1 MAQYYYYFS
10 LKFLKKELSLCIIS
24 KKFQGAKMSK
34 YQYQSEIGQLL
45 QLMANSLYSNKE
57 IFIRELISNASDAI
71 DKFNYLH
78 LTDDAFKKEEWS
90 GAITISLDKEDN
102 SISIIDN
109 GIGMSKEDLME
120 NIGTIA
126 KSGTK
131 SFIENMSGDAK
142 KDSNLIG
149 QFGVGFYSVF
159 MVAKSV
165 DVITK
170 KCGEEKA
177 YKFSSDGSGEYE
189 IKDVTKESHGT
200 VIYVKLKDEESEFVS
215 PWRIKE
221 IIKKYSNHIA
231 YPITLKY
238 KEEETQE
245 EGKEPKIVDKE
256 EQANSAKALWSLPKS
271 SLKKADYIEFYK
283 SLSHGDDEPLT
294 YLHNKAEGAN
304 EYTTLFYIPKKAPMD
319 MYRADWQSGVK
330 LYVKRVF
337 ITDESKDLLPP
348 YLRFIRGVIDSSD
361 LPLNVSRE
369 ILQENRILANIKQ
382 GATKKILQAIKKLK
396 SDDMDIFVREYNKVI
411 KEGIYI
417 DHTNKELLLDV
428 VRYKSSNEEG
438 MVSLE
443 DYISRGNSEKK
454 EIYYIIADDEKIAR
468 RSPLLEAYKS
478 AGIEVLIMD
487 DGEIDEIVTPMI
499 GQYKEW
505 NLKDISAIEPP
516 ATKDKEEQAKIE
528 EDMKPLLEK
537 IKGVLGDAVKEVKV
551 SSRLTDSPACVL
563 KDSSDPM
570 ASMAHMFKQMG
581 QEVPDIPLIFEV
593 NPEHQMLKKLV
604 GIKDDALFE
613 DIAWVLFDSAKIAE
627 GLEIDEKSLFAKRV
641 ANIAS
646 KAL

>member
-1 MAQYYYYFS
+1 
-10 LKFLKKELSLCIIS
+10 
-24 KKFQGAKMSK
+24 MSK

-57 IFIRELISNASDAI
+57 IFVRELISNASDAI

-78 LTDDAFKKEEWS
+78 LTDEAFKGEEWS
-90 GAITISLDKEDN
+90 GAITITLDKKDN
-102 SISIIDN
+102 SISIVDN

-159 MVAKSV
+159 MVAQSV

-170 KCGEEKA
+170 RAGEEQA

-200 VIYVKLKDEESEFVS
+200 VVYVKLKENESEFTSSWKV
-215 PWRIKE
+215 KE

-238 KEEETQE
+238 KEEEPQE
-245 EGKEPKIVDKE
+245 EGKEAKIIDKK
-256 EQANSAKALWSLPKS
+256 EQANSAKALWTLQKS
-271 SLKKADYIEFYK
+271 ALKKADYIEFYK
-283 SLSHGDDEPLT
+283 SLSHADDEPLT

-304 EYTTLFYIPKKAPMD
+304 EYTTLFYIPKKASMD
-319 MYRADWQSGVK
+319 MYRADWQSGIK

-348 YLRFIRGVIDSSD
+348 YLRFVRGIIDSSD

-396 SDDMDIFVREYNKVI
+396 SDDMDIFIKEYNKVI
-411 KEGIYI
+411 KEGIYV
-417 DHTNKELLLDV
+417 DHMNKELLLDI

-438 MVSLE
+438 VVSLE
-443 DYISRGNSEKK
+443 DYISRGDSQKK
-454 EIYYIIADDEKIAR
+454 EIYYLIAEDEKIAR

-499 GQYKEW
+499 GTYKEW
-505 NLKDISAIEPP
+505 NFKDISAIEPP
-516 ATKDKEEQAKIE
+516 YTKDKEEQAKIE
-528 EDMKPLLEK
+528 EDMKPLLDK
-537 IKGVLGDAVKEVKV
+537 FKGVLGDAVKEVKV

-570 ASMAHMFKQMG
+570 ASMAQMFKQMG
-581 QEVPDIPLIFEV
+581 QEVPDIPLIFEI
-593 NPEHQMLKKLV
+593 NPEHVTIKKLI
-604 GIKDDALFE
+604 GMKDDTLFE
-613 DIAWVLFDSAKIAE
+613 DMAWVLFDSAKIAE
-627 GLEIDEKSLFAKRV
+627 GLEVNERSLFAKRV
-641 ANIAS
+641 ASIAA